1 MKTLSTVNEGDGS
14 WKAIIYILQISDDI
28 HFDLDYKSAKKS
40 GLDIMGK
47 VVVNTNSIWP
57 TSRDAEKHVIVR
69 ARNTLMEKGIIDVY
83 DRFIH

>member
-1 MKTLSTVNEGDGS
+1 MKILSTINESDGS
-14 WKAIIYILQISDDI
+14 WKAIIYILRVSDDI

-47 VVVNTNSIWP
+47 VIVKTNATWP
-57 TSRDAEKHVIVR
+57 TSGDAEKHVIDC
-69 ARNTLMEKGIIDVY
+69 ARNALMEKGIINVY